1 LRNLQSIIRKTILF
15 VLLLAGSS
23 LRAQDSSD
31 IDAVRRTVSLSE
43 VVIRSDLNVP
53 KFLQRIRN
61 DTSYYKAFRN
71 LHILGFTSL
80 NFIQMSDKRGRPVA
94 SLQSRTRQN
103 RAGNCRTMD
112 ILEEKTT
119 GDFYDKDHEFNYYT
133 AQLYAAFFFTKGKVC
148 GETNIV
154 RGSEHNVG
162 GKKGLDKN
170 KEQLKMLFFNPGQ
183 KIPGIPFIGD
193 KLDVFDAAITRLYDY
208 SIDTADLYG
217 QPCFIFKIQR
227 KADLSQSERG
237 DIVFDNITTWFN
249 QKTFDIVGRNY
260 DLSYKAGV
268 YDFDVHMQVEMQQFG
283 EYIVPHVLRYSGNWH
298 LLFKGRERGVFTA
311 TLFDFRKPVQGE

>member
-1 LRNLQSIIRKTILF
+1 MRLPFIL
-15 VLLLAGSS
+15 VLSLLS
-23 LRAQDSSD
+23 LISTAQDTSD
-31 IDAVRRTVSLSE
+31 VEAVRRSVNLSE
-43 VVIRSDLNVP
+43 VIIRSDLNVP
-53 KFLQRIRN
+53 KFLRRIKN
-61 DTSYYKAFRN
+61 DSSYHKAFKN

-80 NFIQMSDKRGRPVA
+80 NFIQMRDKNGKSKA
-94 SLQSRTRQN
+94 SLQSKTRQN

-112 ILEEKTT
+112 VLEETVT
-119 GDFYDKDHEFNYYT
+119 GDFYDKNRDYNYYT
-133 AQLYAAFFFTKGKVC
+133 AQLYSSFFFTKGKVC

-154 RGSEHNVG
+154 KGSQHNVG
-162 GKKGLDKN
+162 GKKGLEKN
-170 KEQLKMLFFNPGQ
+170 KEQLKMLFFNPGT

-193 KLDVFDAAITRLYDY
+193 KLDVFDKEISRLYDY
-208 SIDTADLYG
+208 SIDTSDLYG
-217 QPCFIFKIQR
+217 QPCYVFKIQR
-227 KADLSQSERG
+227 KAGLSAGERG

-249 QKTFDIVGRNY
+249 QKTLDIVGRNY

-311 TLFDFRKPVQGE
+311 TLFDFRKG